1 MQTERQLELTDLEQ
15 VNGGMKWTP
24 GTRNDDVID
33 ARGGSFSFFGLTFT
47 FDRGGGLSSIYY
59 AR

>member
-1 MQTERQLELTDLEQ
+1 MKTQELELVDLDR

-24 GTRNDDVID
+24 TANGDVID
-33 ARGGSFSFFGLTFT
+33 ARGGSFSIFGLTFT
-47 FDRGGGLSSIYY
+47 FDRGGGLSSIYF

>member
-1 MQTERQLELTDLEQ
+1 MQTKQLELADLDQ

-24 GTRNDDVID
+24 TKNDDVVD
-33 ARGGSFSFFGLTFT
+33 ARGGSFNFFGLIFT
-47 FDRGGGLSSIYY
+47 LDRGGGLSSIYY